1 MESEVPEGEGSIGK
15 RATKTLYSLYLGY
28 GLGALI
34 NIVTFI
40 FMAKALGAEGYG
52 LYVFAMGFLSL
63 LGSMGN
69 FGIGSYLASRLSAY
83 SYKRDAASIFNSI
96 SSGFTVLIT
105 VALLLFAAGALLSG
119 YLSSHVFSGI
129 KVAAL
134 TLIIVS
140 AMLPLAM
147 IYSTATN
154 ALIGLSRG
162 KDAGFVVI
170 SVDALQLM
178 LIILLITNGLGVNG
192 ALIAIAT
199 GYAAGSAALL
209 FLVLKQARRYGH
221 GSLKIP
227 NRKSLT
233 DVLEFS
239 APLGAKN
246 ALSSG
251 IQNFGTIFLGI
262 YLASS
267 LGESAAKSAL
277 GNYGVAL
284 KSLAII
290 SILYTTMGAV
300 LLNVSSA
307 VRTRGKEVGKSYNM
321 AIKYSVMIT
330 IPLMVYI
337 GVFARQII
345 SLFLSSQYLSSV
357 FYVQLMAAAVIV
369 SVIGNYINDILVS
382 AGFTRKLLYYY
393 LFSAVIELISLL
405 ALVPYLG
412 ASGAIIALFMIGGLV
427 NVAFSIRVSR
437 KFIGL
442 RLNYSQLLG
451 AYASNATLALGLFAI
466 SMAISHTPLSAGF
479 VYLITLATG
488 AVVLLLL
495 YPALLIATR
504 AITRSELTGV
514 IKMTDGTALAAP
526 VKFIARYIDLLGG
539 RNGR

>member
-1 MESEVPEGEGSIGK
+1 MPDGEGSIGK
-15 RATKTLYSLYLGY
+15 KATKTLYSLYLGY
-28 GLGALI
+28 GLGAII
-34 NIVTFI
+34 NIATFI

-83 SYKRDAASIFNSI
+83 SYKRDSASIFSSI

-105 VALLLFAAGALLSG
+105 VALLLSAAGILLSG
-119 YLSSHVFSGI
+119 YLSYHVFSGI

-140 AMLPLAM
+140 VMLPLAM
-147 IYSTATN
+147 VYSTATN

-178 LIILLITNGLGVNG
+178 LIILLITYGMGANG
-192 ALIAIAT
+192 ALIAIAI
-199 GYAAGSAALL
+199 GYAVGGATLL
-209 FLVLKQARRYGH
+209 FLVLRHARRYGH
-221 GSLKIP
+221 GSLRIP
-227 NRKSLT
+227 NRKSIM
-233 DVLEFS
+233 DVLRFS

-246 ALSSG
+246 ALSSVV
-251 IQNFGTIFLGI
+251 QNFGTIFLGI
-262 YLASS
+262 YLASRV
-267 LGESAAKSAL
+267 GEAAAKSAL

-284 KSLAII
+284 KGLAII

-307 VRTRGKEVGKSYNM
+307 VRARGKEVGRSYNR

-345 SLFLSSQYLSSV
+345 GLFLSQQYLSSV
-357 FYVQLMAAAVIV
+357 FYVQLMAVAVIA

-393 LFSAVIELISLL
+393 LFSAAIEFISLL

-437 KFIGL
+437 KFLDL
-442 RLNYSQLLG
+442 RLNYGQLLST
-451 AYASNATLALGLFAI
+451 YASNAALAMGLFIISLAVSYIALAADFAYVIILAI
-466 SMAISHTPLSAGF
+466 GAAA
-479 VYLITLATG
+479 LI
-488 AVVLLLL
+488 LL
-495 YPALLIATR
+495 YPALLIASG
-504 AITRSELTGV
+504 AVTRSEFAEIMEITN
-514 IKMTDGTALAAP
+514 GTALSAP
-526 VKFIARYIDLLGG
+526 IRVIARYIDLLGG